1 MRSLDA
7 NSSSIG
13 AKKRVWGKLTFSIMS
28 GTKNSNIWD
37 DVVSTLSLLLVLLK
51 CENLQQFFLG
61 KGRLKTGQVVRGA
74 CLPHSSLAIYAISP
88 HKQCPR
94 QLPWYV
100 FIHLVSF
107 SVRSKNKRVMC
118 Y

>member
-1 MRSLDA
+1 MRSLDG

-13 AKKRVWGKLTFSIMS
+13 AKKRVWGKLTFSLMS

-37 DVVSTLSLLLVLLK
+37 DVVSALSLLLVLFK
-51 CENLQQFFLG
+51 CENLQQFFLR

-74 CLPHSSLAIYAISP
+74 CLPHSSLPSYAISP